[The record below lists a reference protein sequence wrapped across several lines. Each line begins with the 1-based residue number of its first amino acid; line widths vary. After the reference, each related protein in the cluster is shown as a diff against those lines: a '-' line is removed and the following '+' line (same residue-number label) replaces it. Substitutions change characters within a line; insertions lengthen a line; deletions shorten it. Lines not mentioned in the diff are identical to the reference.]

1 MQEKR
6 TDRVEVFNNI
16 IRLIL
21 KDREKGL
28 EKFYNEYCRIM
39 YSVARSY
46 CKSEDKVNSVVNSVL
61 IRIWK
66 KAESLNNV
74 HNPEGFVYMMAKNCA
89 RDEVNERWN
98 CELNENII
106 SSENE
111 FLEVEERDSFEYLI
125 HTLKDDEQEIMI
137 LRFRK
142 GYTFQDISD
151 LQEKPL
157 PTVTTTYYRALQ
169 KIKKVL
175 KDKSYE

>member
-1 MQEKR
+1 M
-6 TDRVEVFNNI
+6 
-16 IRLIL
+16 
-21 KDREKGL
+21 
-28 EKFYNEYCRIM
+28 
-39 YSVARSY
+39 
-46 CKSEDKVNSVVNSVL
+46 
-61 IRIWK
+61 
-66 KAESLNNV
+66 
-74 HNPEGFVYMMAKNCA
+74 
-89 RDEVNERWN
+89 
-98 CELNENII
+98 
-106 SSENE
+106 
-111 FLEVEERDSFEYLI
+111 EERDSFEYLI